1 MAAAII
7 PIISA
12 AVSAVSPLL
21 PSIVQLMEQ
30 AFGPKTGETKL
41 EIATD
46 IANKIVQQMATAGK
60 LEGAAP
66 QDLSYLQGAI
76 EQVVQWMK
84 ASGQLADT
92 GSAVGPQNPTSP
104 GVPNAGSAIL
114 SSPVALKGALYL
126 IG

>member
-12 AVSAVSPLL
+12 AVSAVSPLR

-46 IANKIVQQMATAGK
+46 IANTIVLQMAAAGK

-84 ASGQLADT
+84 ASGQLAGT
-92 GSAVGPQNPTSP
+92 GSAVGAQNPTSP
-104 GVPNAGSAIL
+104 GVPTGSAIL
-114 SSPVALKGALYL
+114 SSPAALKGALYL